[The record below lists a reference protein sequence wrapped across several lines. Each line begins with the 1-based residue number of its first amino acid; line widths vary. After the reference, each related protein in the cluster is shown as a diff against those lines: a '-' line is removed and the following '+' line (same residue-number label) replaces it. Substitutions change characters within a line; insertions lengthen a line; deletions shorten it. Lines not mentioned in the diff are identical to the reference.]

1 MLFEIYGHSIF
12 FYIGLL
18 WFCKLILW
26 ILNNVNSLYYHKE
39 SYKDPKELR
48 YFLLKQENENLKKR
62 ISILEE
68 ENHNITN
75 AIIDNFQIRK

>member
-1 MLFEIYGHSIF
+1 MLPLDINSIF

-18 WFCKLILW
+18 WFCKLILLL
-26 ILNNVNSLYYHKE
+26 INNISSWYYHRE

-48 YFLLKQENENLKKR
+48 YFLLKEENKALKER
-62 ISILEE
+62 IAFLEE

-75 AIIDNFQIRK
+75 SIIENFQIRK

>member
-1 MLFEIYGHSIF
+1 MFSLNFNSIF

-26 ILNNVNSLYYHKE
+26 IFNNINSWYYHRE

-48 YFLLKQENENLKKR
+48 YFLLKEENRLLKER
-62 ISILEE
+62 IAILEE

-75 AIIDNFQIRK
+75 SIIENFQIRK